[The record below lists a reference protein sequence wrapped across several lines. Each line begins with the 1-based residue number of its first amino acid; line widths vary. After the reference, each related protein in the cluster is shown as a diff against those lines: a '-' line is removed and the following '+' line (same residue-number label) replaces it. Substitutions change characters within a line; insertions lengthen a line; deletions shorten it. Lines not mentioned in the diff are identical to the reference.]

1 MKNKSKKFLF
11 SFISLL
17 LVCIMS
23 FMTACANIPK
33 NDGKNEDNAKDEEST
48 IITPPDLDDSN
59 LEDYGLNQSEN
70 FVYSLIYSDLKKQY
84 DTFVGCITLQNGEE
98 NSEPA
103 EVYGIS
109 YVDYE
114 EGYVDDMGKTYFS
127 AGFIGFQND
136 FGAVYGKASVGAEIV
151 SVEEK
156 PDEMFSYVYAYGT
169 EDVHMHCV
177 IDNKY
182 VKYDIEDGEIVY
194 EEEPYKEGMDI
205 DLARGNLYNYDIE
218 DYVYIVEE
226 LDYVP
231 VYGTSL
237 LGEADYEEIIAE
249 VNKIL
254 RTQEANFTYAE
265 LESYVVQSQEALYS
279 YLLGLQEETF
289 LGIPTS
295 ELVRIV
301 EDLDPMQHLQIGVDE
316 NGATTIEIIEV
327 TKLATLWEKIATSL
341 VCAFGIVG
349 GFVCNSLGLSV
360 FGGAIVGASME
371 VFMQVVIN
379 NTPVSDIGWAQVAV
393 AAVSGA
399 IAGGVSKAIN
409 GIAARGV
416 GQLFM
421 REVTDTVCDSIIGG
435 SEFFVNSL
443 IAGHSFE
450 EACKNFGYGVIAG
463 AIISGG
469 VKLGASIIKG
479 GTKLIKKTLS
489 FPISNVGDRPLTKLG
504 TDTAGE
510 LEEKTI
516 QKAVKKNTKEAVDG
530 IMKYYD
536 ESGKLY
542 RSGNN
547 LLANNEYVKNGYKY
561 FTDDQGRIVN
571 ASGELYLKNNKR
583 LPISDSMDD
592 IGKGSQQL
600 TDHRGHLIGDRFGG
614 SNGLENLVPQSSKLN
629 QVEYKTLEETWA
641 KALKEGKKVCVDIDV
656 IYKGDSFR
664 PYTFKI
670 NYTIDENTFESLFRN
685 I

>member
-59 LEDYGLNQSEN
+59 LEDYGVNQAEN

-114 EGYVDDMGKTYFS
+114 EGYVDDMGKTYFP

-177 IDNKY
+177 VDNKY

-289 LGIPTS
+289 LGIPTN

-479 GTKLIKKTLS
+479 GTKLIKKTTVS
-489 FPISNVGDRPLTKLG
+489 TISEVGGKKLNKLG
-504 TDTAGE
+504 NEVVDGGLNE
-510 LEEKTI
+510 LQEKTI
-516 QKAVKKNTKEAVDG
+516 QKAAKDGAKSALKTPIEELQEKVNSRARIYNNMKHVVENARAKNITDFVETSNGG
-530 IMKYYD
+530 I
-536 ESGKLY
+536 S
-542 RSGNN
+542 
-547 LLANNEYVKNGYKY
+547 
-561 FTDDQGRIVN
+561 F
-571 ASGELYLKNNKR
+571 
-583 LPISDSMDD
+583 
-592 IGKGSQQL
+592 KGSQYTYKL
-600 TDHRGHLIGDRFGG
+600 KNGKEAICSVKATGSRTKDFELANKYFGFSETPAGYTWHHLDDF
-614 SNGLENLVPQSSKLN
+614 NVSSG
-629 QVEYKTLEETWA
+629 EFTLELVRTDIH
-641 KALKEGKKVCVDIDV
+641 LKIVPHAGGCAQYSVAYGVK
-656 IYKGDSFR
+656 Y
-664 PYTFKI
+664 
-670 NYTIDENTFESLFRN
+670 N
-685 I
+685 